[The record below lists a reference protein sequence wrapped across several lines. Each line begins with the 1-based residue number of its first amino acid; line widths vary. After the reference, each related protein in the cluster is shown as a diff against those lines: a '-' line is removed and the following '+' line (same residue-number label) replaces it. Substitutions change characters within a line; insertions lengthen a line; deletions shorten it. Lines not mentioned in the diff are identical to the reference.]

1 MLLPLKDDNPSART
15 PYVTYG
21 LIAINLAVMLWM
33 SQYSSIEEHVAFAE
47 YGFIPARIA
56 QLGDPNLVVNVPLDT
71 EPPGRERQ
79 RFLPV
84 GRPVQVQVVRLEP
97 VRGQIMATIITTM
110 FLHAGWLHVLGNMWF
125 LWIFGNNVEDRLG
138 PFLFLPF
145 YLVGGLL
152 ATACHW
158 AYDPH
163 STIPVIGASG
173 AVATVLG
180 AYAVTFPK
188 ASVRTLVFLG
198 VITIINVPALLWLG
212 LWFGGQLFNAFFLD
226 KDLTVAVWAHIGG
239 FVAGAFL
246 MPILSFGSPPPGSS
260 WEEELKKHF
269 SFTPPDR
276 N

>member
-1 MLLPLKDDNPSART
+1 MLLPLKDDNPSTRT

-21 LIAINLAVMLWM
+21 LIAINLAVMLWL
-33 SQYSSIEEHVAFAE
+33 SQFPPLEEHIQLVE
-47 YGFIPARIA
+47 HGFIPARIA
-56 QLGDPNLVVNVPLDT
+56 QLGDRKLVVNVPLDT
-71 EPPGRERQ
+71 EQHKRDGRQ
-79 RFLPV
+79 FLPV
-84 GRPVQVQVVRLEP
+84 GQPVQVAVVQLNP
-97 VRGQIMATIITTM
+97 VPSQILSTIVTTM

-125 LWIFGNNVEDRLG
+125 LWIFGNNVEEKLG
-138 PFLFLPF
+138 SFLFLPF

-163 STIPVIGASG
+163 STIPVVGASG

-180 AYAVTFPK
+180 AYAVAFPK

-198 VITIINVPALLWLG
+198 IITIINVPALLWLG
-212 LWFGGQLFNAFFLD
+212 LWFGGQLFTAFFVG

-246 MPILSFGSPPPGSS
+246 IPILSFGSPPPGSS

-269 SFTPPDR
+269 SFMPPDR
-276 N
+276 S